1 MGLFNMI
8 RGWFSMLIK
17 SKAMDEFNIEP
28 IGTEQMRAWINECV
42 NIYQGNPCWLD
53 EGDHI
58 DTINFAKALAS
69 ETARLVT
76 LGIGVKIDGSVRAE
90 WLQKQIDKVY
100 FQFRHWV
107 EYGCAYGTVILK
119 PNGDSID
126 LYTPDMFEIVHVNNG
141 VIDGVVFHNW
151 KQAGKKW
158 YTRLEYHRFEDGL
171 YRITNKCYLGD
182 KPDDTKEQVDINTTP
197 WDYLME
203 DVAISNMENTL
214 FGVFRTPQANNIDL
228 DSPYGLPIFSEALQ
242 ELRDLDIAYSRN
254 SKEIKDSK
262 RTVLLDSDRL
272 LSYGTPG
279 SDRRVCRMATDGGL
293 NRVDMPDYI
302 KLVDG
307 DTSTESDIYHEIN
320 PTLNTET
327 RLTGINALLSQI
339 GYKVGFSNGYFVF
352 NESSGIQTATQ
363 VEADQQR
370 TIQFIKDARDK
381 LESCLDGLIYALD
394 VFASL
399 YKLAPKGKYEAV
411 YDFGD
416 ITYNREE
423 DRARWWGYVQAGKVP
438 AWMFFV
444 KFEGMTAEEA
454 KAMTTEAQPQTP
466 TLFA

>member
-1 MGLFNMI
+1 MGILNRI

-28 IGTEQMRAWINECV
+28 ISSDQMRSWINECV

-53 EGDHI
+53 EDDHI
-58 DTINFAKALAS
+58 DTIGFAKALAS
-69 ETARLVT
+69 ETARLAT
-76 LGIGVKIDGSVRAE
+76 LGIGIKLDGSARAE
-90 WLQKQIDKVY
+90 WLQEQIDKVY

-107 EYGCAYGTVILK
+107 EYGCAHGTVILK

-141 VIDGVVFHNW
+141 KIDGVIFHNW
-151 KQAGKKW
+151 KKSGKKW
-158 YTRLEYHRFEDGL
+158 YTRLEYHRFDGDL
-171 YRITNKCYLGD
+171 YLITNKCYFGD
-182 KPDDTKEQVDINTTP
+182 YPDDTKEQVDISVTP
-197 WDYLME
+197 WSELRE
-203 DVAISNMENTL
+203 ETAISNMKQTL
-214 FGVFRTPQANNIDL
+214 FGVFRTPQANNIDMA
-228 DSPYGLPIFSEALQ
+228 SPYGLPIFSEAVQ

-272 LSYGTPG
+272 LQ
-279 SDRRVCRMATDGGL
+279 GGAGNL
-293 NRVDMPDYI
+293 TRETLPDYI

-307 DTSTESDIYHEIN
+307 DTSTESDVYHEIN
-320 PTLNTET
+320 PTLNTDT

-352 NESSGIQTATQ
+352 NETTGIQTATQ

-370 TIQFIKDARDK
+370 TIQFIKDVRDK

-399 YKLAPKGKYEAV
+399 YKLAPSGKYEVV
-411 YDFGD
+411 YGFGD
-416 ITYNREE
+416 ITYNVEE
-423 DRARWWGYVQAGKVP
+423 DRARWWGYVQAGRVP
-438 AWMFFV
+438 AWMYFV
-444 KFEGMTAEEA
+444 KFEGMTEKEA
-454 KAMTTEAQPQTP
+454 KEMTEEAQPKSP
-466 TLFA
+466 TLFGGEE

>member
-1 MGLFNMI
+1 MGLLNRI

-28 IGTEQMRAWINECV
+28 ISSEQMQSWVNECI
-42 NIYQGNPCWLD
+42 NIYQGNPCWLNED
-53 EGDHI
+53 DHI
-58 DTINFAKALAS
+58 DTINMAKAVVS

-76 LGIGVKIDGSVRAE
+76 LGIGIKLGGSARAD
-90 WLQKQIDKVY
+90 WLQQQIDKVY

-141 VIDGVVFHNW
+141 VIDGVIFHNW
-151 KQAGKKW
+151 KQVGKKW
-158 YTRLEYHRFEDGL
+158 YTRLEYHRFDGDL

-182 KPDDTKEQVDINTTP
+182 KPDDTKESVDIKTTP
-197 WDYLME
+197 WDYLSE
-203 DVAISNMENTL
+203 DVAVSNMEKPL
-214 FGVFRTPQANNIDL
+214 FGVFRTPQANNIDM
-228 DSPYGLPIFSEALQ
+228 DSPYGLPIFSEAVQ

-262 RTVLLDSDRL
+262 RLVMLDSDRVL
-272 LSYGTPG
+272 PG
-279 SDRRVCRMATDGGL
+279 GVGNLDRVSL
-293 NRVDMPDYI
+293 PDYI
-302 KLVDG
+302 RLVDG
-307 DTSTESDIYHEIN
+307 DTSTESDVYHEIN
-320 PTLNTET
+320 PALNTDT

-352 NESSGIQTATQ
+352 NESTGIQTATQ

-370 TIQFIKDARDK
+370 TIQFIKDVRDK

-399 YKLAPKGKYEAV
+399 YSLAPRGKYEIT
-411 YDFGD
+411 YGFGD
-416 ITYNREE
+416 ITYNVEE
-423 DRARWWGYVQAGKVP
+423 DRSRWWGYVQAGKVP
-438 AWMFFV
+438 AWMYFV
-444 KFEGMTAEEA
+444 KFESMTEEEA
-454 KAMTTEAQPQTP
+454 KAMTTEAQPKTP
-466 TLFA
+466 TLFE